1 MKKYIVC
8 IIICLSIA
16 SCGQENKNVAFF
28 KNTEAY
34 DLAKAVENDD
44 LQEIE
49 NIVTKNPKL
58 LDVSN
63 PISGSNVLSLSLF
76 IENYS
81 SFKKLLELGA
91 NPNFINPFS
100 KRSILIDACKFYSK
114 PKPYTVDLR
123 YIKLLIKNKANV
135 NYTIEND
142 FIDIKGNHYMATS
155 PLMEAS
161 KLDLEMVKILINSGA
176 DPYKKLQQNQS
187 SPFSSSLQGF
197 KNRFKIINYY
207 IDSLKVEIKEPLYI
221 GKKDTIFIQDFI
233 KKYFSYE
240 IGTEGYINTQTLIKK
255 LEDKGV
261 IFQN

>member
-1 MKKYIVC
+1 MRKFILLFT
-8 IIICLSIA
+8 ICLTIV
-16 SCGQENKNVAFF
+16 SCGQENRNVLFF

-34 DLAKAVENDD
+34 DLALAVENQD

-49 NIVTKNPKL
+49 KLVTKNPKL
-58 LDVSN
+58 MDFSN
-63 PISGSNVLSLSLF
+63 PISGSNVLALSLF

-81 SFKKLLELGA
+81 SFKKLLELGS

-100 KRSILIDACKFYSK
+100 KRSILIDACKFYSN

-123 YIKLLIKNKANV
+123 YVKLLIENKANI

-142 FIDIKGNHYMATS
+142 FIDKKGNHHMATS
-155 PLMEAS
+155 PLIEAS
-161 KLDLEMVKILINSGA
+161 KLDLEMVKLLINYGA
-176 DPYKKLQQNQS
+176 NPYKKLQQNQL

-197 KNRFKIINYY
+197 KNRFEIINYY
-207 IDSLKVEIKEPLYI
+207 LDSLKVEIKEPLYI
-221 GKKDTIFIQDFI
+221 GEDSKMYIQDFI

-240 IGTEGYINTQTLIKK
+240 IGTEGYINTQKLIKK

-261 IFQN
+261 VFQK